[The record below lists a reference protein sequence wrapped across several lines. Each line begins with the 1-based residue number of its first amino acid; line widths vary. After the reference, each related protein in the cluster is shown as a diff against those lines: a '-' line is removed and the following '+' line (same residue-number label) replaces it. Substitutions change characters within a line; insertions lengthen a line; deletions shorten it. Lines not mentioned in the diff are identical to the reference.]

1 MLDLRIFLYYLLL
14 HADCS
19 FIINATKKNAEH
31 LNLRARV
38 YLKRLRRLIVVN
50 VSLSRNL
57 ECSQNNLDPHFIQA
71 RDNHRVDI
79 DLHNQAEKATV
90 VIEVAAAVG
99 VVIAPRQRPARRPT
113 PPRETENMAPIPA
126 FEQQEF
132 ATGYYHWF
140 RQSADSLFEFNI
152 DAQHPPQMEVLMM
165 DQNQRFAE
173 EAFEEVQN
181 RGPMNAE
188 AWIFN
193 EEQQSRLFVQR
204 NMHQLTLL
212 RKLPPID
219 LTDDRIRN
227 AMGRQ
232 QQDPR

>member
-1 MLDLRIFLYYLLL
+1 
-14 HADCS
+14 
-19 FIINATKKNAEH
+19 
-31 LNLRARV
+31 
-38 YLKRLRRLIVVN
+38 
-50 VSLSRNL
+50 
-57 ECSQNNLDPHFIQA
+57 
-71 RDNHRVDI
+71 
-79 DLHNQAEKATV
+79 
-90 VIEVAAAVG
+90 
-99 VVIAPRQRPARRPT
+99 
-113 PPRETENMAPIPA
+113 
-126 FEQQEF
+126 
-132 ATGYYHWF
+132 
-140 RQSADSLFEFNI
+140 
-152 DAQHPPQMEVLMM
+152 M

>member
-1 MLDLRIFLYYLLL
+1 
-14 HADCS
+14 
-19 FIINATKKNAEH
+19 
-31 LNLRARV
+31 
-38 YLKRLRRLIVVN
+38 
-50 VSLSRNL
+50 
-57 ECSQNNLDPHFIQA
+57 
-71 RDNHRVDI
+71 
-79 DLHNQAEKATV
+79 
-90 VIEVAAAVG
+90 
-99 VVIAPRQRPARRPT
+99 
-113 PPRETENMAPIPA
+113 
-126 FEQQEF
+126 
-132 ATGYYHWF
+132 
-140 RQSADSLFEFNI
+140 
-152 DAQHPPQMEVLMM
+152 M

-181 RGPMNAE
+181 RDPMNAE